1 MLPKSIITEF
11 EQLGKEMKLDDKQK
25 SQVRIR
31 IESAYE
37 DAKISPGE
45 AIGIITAESFG
56 EPSTQMTLNTFHF
69 AGVAEMD
76 ITVGLPRL
84 IEIFDARK
92 IPSTPKME
100 ITLKSKYS
108 RTTDMVREVAIRIKE
123 TKFGDIVSEFSIN
136 IPKLR
141 VEAVMSRK
149 VMRDIGLKPS
159 DVLDRLR
166 EKLKSYEL
174 KEDRGTVYVSTKNKD
189 VELSEIYKLKEK
201 IKGLPIFGLKGI
213 TQVLPVKGENTFVVH
228 CAGSNLKNALEMDEV
243 EPSSVMTNN
252 LFEIADILGIEAAR
266 AAIIAEAEKVIKEQG
281 LEINIRHIMFL
292 ADIMTRTGT
301 IKGITR
307 SGITGEKESVLARAS
322 FETPIK
328 HIITAALVGEVDEL
342 NSVIEN
348 VMLNQPVPLGTGLPT
363 LVAKVKVKK

>member
-1 MLPKSIITEF
+1 MLPKNIISEVDQF
-11 EQLGKEMKLDDKQK
+11 SKEMKLDDKQK
-25 SQVRIR
+25 HQALKR
-31 IESAYE
+31 IENAYE
-37 DAKISPGE
+37 EAKISPGE

-84 IEIFDARK
+84 IEVFDARK

-100 ITLKSKYS
+100 ITLKPKYS
-108 RTTDMVREVAIRIKE
+108 RTTDMVREVAMRVKE
-123 TKFGDIVSEFSIN
+123 TKCGDVVSEFSIN

-141 VEAVMSRK
+141 VEAVISRK
-149 VMRDIGLKPS
+149 VLRDLGLKPS
-159 DVLDRLR
+159 DVLERLK
-166 EKLKSYEL
+166 EKLKSYEV
-174 KEDRGTVYVSTKNKD
+174 KEDRGTVFVATKNKE

-201 IKGLPIFGLKGI
+201 LKELHVYGLKGI

-228 CAGSNLKNALEMDEV
+228 CAGSNLKSALEMDEV

-252 LFEIADILGIEAAR
+252 LFEIADVLGIEAAR
-266 AAIIAEAEKVIKEQG
+266 GAIIAEAEKVIKEQG

-292 ADIMTRTGT
+292 ADVMTRTGT

-328 HIITAALVGEVDEL
+328 HIITAALIGETDEL

-363 LVAKVKVKK
+363 LVAKVKK